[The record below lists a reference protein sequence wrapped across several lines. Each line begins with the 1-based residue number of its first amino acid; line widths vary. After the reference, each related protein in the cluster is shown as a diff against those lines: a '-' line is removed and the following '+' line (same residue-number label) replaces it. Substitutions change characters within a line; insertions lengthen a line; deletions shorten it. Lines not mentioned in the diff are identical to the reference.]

1 MFLGRKT
8 MLNYKKYILYS
19 LITIPVYTLFC
30 YLTKR
35 TVDPVIG
42 GLLVG
47 VVVLLLSFIDLRKI
61 KKDFASMKSHVNEY
75 KLSQDAEI
83 FISKQLKLL
92 NETKVPS
99 IKNMIMLN
107 IAGAYITQGDNV
119 DGKKYLDALNL
130 NDFDRVNFK
139 NAVLNKLLLLYKIN
153 EDEEANILYDKVFTE
168 DYEKGGQLFKTVKI
182 LRFQGDVPEGIKAL
196 SKLNMEEGSEIYRE
210 VIKMAKE
217 IILENIK

>member
-1 MFLGRKT
+1 

-19 LITIPVYTLFC
+19 LITIPVYTLFF

-47 VVVLLLSFIDLRKI
+47 GVVLLLSFIDLRKI

-153 EDEEANILYDKVFTE
+153 EDEEANILYDSVFKE

>member
-1 MFLGRKT
+1 
-8 MLNYKKYILYS
+8 MLDYKKYILYS

-47 VVVLLLSFIDLRKI
+47 GVVLLLSFIDLRKI

-153 EDEEANILYDKVFTE
+153 EDEEANILYDSVFKE

-182 LRFQGDVPEGIKAL
+182 LRFQGDVQEGIKAL

>member
-1 MFLGRKT
+1 

-47 VVVLLLSFIDLRKI
+47 GVVLLLSFIDLRKI

-153 EDEEANILYDKVFTE
+153 EDEEANILYDSVFKE

>member
-1 MFLGRKT
+1 

-30 YLTKR
+30 YFTKR

-47 VVVLLLSFIDLRKI
+47 GVVLLLSFIDLRKI

-83 FISKQLKLL
+83 FICKQLKLL

-153 EDEEANILYDKVFTE
+153 EDEEANILYDSVFKE

>member
-1 MFLGRKT
+1 

-47 VVVLLLSFIDLRKI
+47 GVVLLLSFIDLRKI

-153 EDEEANILYDKVFTE
+153 EDEEANILYDSVFKE
-168 DYEKGGQLFKTVKI
+168 DYEKGEQLFKTVKI

>member
-1 MFLGRKT
+1 

>member
-1 MFLGRKT
+1 

-47 VVVLLLSFIDLRKI
+47 GVVLLLSFIDLRKI

-75 KLSQDAEI
+75 KISQDAEI
-83 FISKQLKLL
+83 FIRKQLKLL

-119 DGKKYLDALNL
+119 DGKKYLDTLNL

>member
-1 MFLGRKT
+1 

-35 TVDPVIG
+35 TVDPIIG

-47 VVVLLLSFIDLRKI
+47 GVVLLLSFIDLRKI

-153 EDEEANILYDKVFTE
+153 EDEEANILYDSVFKE

>member
-1 MFLGRKT
+1 

-47 VVVLLLSFIDLRKI
+47 GVVLLLSFIDLRKI

-107 IAGAYITQGDNV
+107 IAVAYITQGDNV

-153 EDEEANILYDKVFTE
+153 EDEEANILYDSVFKE

>member
-1 MFLGRKT
+1 

-47 VVVLLLSFIDLRKI
+47 GVVLLLSFIDLRKI
-61 KKDFASMKSHVNEY
+61 KQDFASMKSHVNEY

-153 EDEEANILYDKVFTE
+153 EDEEANILYDSVFKE

>member
-47 VVVLLLSFIDLRKI
+47 GVVLLLSFIDLRKI

-153 EDEEANILYDKVFTE
+153 EDEEANILYDSVFKE

>member
-1 MFLGRKT
+1 

-47 VVVLLLSFIDLRKI
+47 GVVLLLSFIDLRKI

-139 NAVLNKLLLLYKIN
+139 NAVLNKLLFLYKIN
-153 EDEEANILYDKVFTE
+153 EDEEANILYDSVFKE

>member
-1 MFLGRKT
+1 

-47 VVVLLLSFIDLRKI
+47 GVVLLLSFIDLRKI

-119 DGKKYLDALNL
+119 DGKKYLYALNL

-153 EDEEANILYDKVFTE
+153 EDEEANILYDSVFKE

>member
-1 MFLGRKT
+1 

-47 VVVLLLSFIDLRKI
+47 GVVLLLSFIDLRKI
-61 KKDFASMKSHVNEY
+61 KQDFASMKSHVNEY

>member
-1 MFLGRKT
+1 

-47 VVVLLLSFIDLRKI
+47 GVVLLMSFIDLRKI

>member
-1 MFLGRKT
+1 

-47 VVVLLLSFIDLRKI
+47 GVVLLLSFIDLRKI

-107 IAGAYITQGDNV
+107 IARAYITQGDNV

-153 EDEEANILYDKVFTE
+153 EDEEANILYDSVFKE